1 MLKDEITI
9 TVKAGRGG
17 DGCVSFRREAFAPR
31 GGPDGGDGG
40 HGGSVIFRATRNE
53 TSLYQFTRRRV
64 IKAKPGEKG
73 RGELRFGKTAPDEVL
88 MVPLG
93 TIIWDLES
101 KRRLADLR
109 NEGEEF
115 VAARGGKGGRG
126 NKKFATATHQVPHE
140 FEYGEEGQERSLRLE
155 LRLIADVGIAG
166 LPNAGKSTLLSRCS
180 AARPKVAAYPFTTL
194 EPKLGIVEREHARFA
209 MADIPGLIEGA
220 AEGKGLGH
228 RFLRHIQ
235 RTRVIVHLI
244 DASSGDVEQLTR
256 DYATIRNELAR
267 HSAAIAAKPEIVV
280 ANKIDVT
287 EAREAVAPFAAAIG
301 KPVCA
306 ISAVTGEGLD
316 DLLKLI
322 WKTLSELPEL
332 PETEDTDPN
341 PPPPAGK
348 GGAEAD
354 ADSGDE
360 PEDEDFGWDDE
371 EDDG

>member
-109 NEGEEF
+109 HEGEEF

-126 NKKFATATHQVPHE
+126 NKKFANATHQVPHE

-256 DYATIRNELAR
+256 DYATIRSELAR

-287 EAREAVAPFAAAIG
+287 EAREAIAPFAAAIG

-341 PPPPAGK
+341 PPPPAGT